1 MFQGLVCAGRQILI
15 VGFGLC
21 QAITHNSELLGKF
34 RVPLGL
40 KVTSGLDLGPG
51 HHAHNVNINII
62 HGDSG
67 SPSKRENGSTLER
80 HQDVCGRL
88 ASHI

>member
-1 MFQGLVCAGRQILI
+1 M
-15 VGFGLC
+15 
-21 QAITHNSELLGKF
+21 
-34 RVPLGL
+34 PLGL

-51 HHAHNVNINII
+51 HYAHNVNINII

-80 HQDVCGRL
+80 HSKSVPGAVTLIVTLPSDAQKKLPTFR
-88 ASHI
+88 